1 MVERS
6 APIRQVLLKVHSRCN
21 LSCDY
26 CYVYEHVD
34 QSWRRQPFTMSRDTA
49 TLAAMR
55 IAEHAHRHDLD
66 RVTVVLHGGEPLMA
80 GVDLINHAVSQI
92 RSAVPARTK
101 LDVHVQTNGLLLDE
115 RFLTLF
121 DRLGV
126 RVGVSLDGD
135 RAANDRH
142 RRFAHGGS
150 SYAGVAAAIDLLRIP
165 AFSHLYS
172 GLLSTVDIEN
182 DPIEV
187 YEGLLTFAPPRIDL
201 LLPHGNWT
209 TPPPHRHPGGTDTPY
224 ADWLIAV
231 FDRWYGAP
239 QRETRIRLFEA
250 IMSLLAGG
258 RSTSEMVGLERIDL
272 LVVETDGSLE
282 QGDALKTTTEG
293 MAATGLTLATHSFD
307 EALRHPGIQARQQGL
322 DALAPECR
330 RCPAVAVCGGGL
342 YAHRYRADN
351 GFANPTV
358 YCPDQLKLIGH
369 VRDRMA
375 ADVRGLRERSA
386 PALSTPVRYRLTG
399 GQFDDLAAGY
409 GDPAA
414 MAVLRSVESSRVR
427 LLLAAIVEHVDDR
440 DGAGELLTRITR
452 QHRNV
457 ADEVLAHPFVSAW
470 ATRCLRRLRSD
481 QPQGAELDYLGALA
495 GAAAMRAGLD
505 FKLTVSTRNGQLALP
520 TVGLAYGLGSGPA
533 TLVGT
538 GAELVIEGSADT
550 VTVPAPFTVDSIF
563 WCARRELTA
572 DSPAGLLTVT
582 VEDLDPYRTCF
593 GLRAADRLPPA
604 AFRRMAK
611 LFAEAWELIGAHHPR
626 QAAAMR
632 VVLRSLVPLV
642 APPAGSISA
651 AAKNAFGSIAVS
663 LPADGARLALLMIHE
678 VQHVK
683 LSGLLNF
690 IDLYASK
697 ERQMHHAPWRA
708 DPRPLGA
715 LLQGT
720 YAHVGVTDYWRTR
733 RRFSHGTDARTAHFE
748 FAYWLE
754 QTRRAADTLLRS
766 GELTSD
772 GERFVTRLGATLDAW
787 VAEPFDSD
795 LLADVSDLVE
805 AVAMRWRLANFAAP
819 QADATRL
826 ASAWR
831 VGQPCPPAG
840 RPETVPAP
848 AGKPAEAAGL
858 AERLRTRWTAAAGV
872 THPAAGAEAAYL
884 AGDFATALVGYR
896 DAVAASP
903 EDDEAWAGLA
913 LTLAKTGEPAA
924 ARVLTDRPD
933 LVRALVA
940 ELRRGS
946 VPDAATPDQVAAWMS
961 GAYGGV
967 VRSVAAPSRS

>member
-1 MVERS
+1 MPTISSRKKSSRRSETTSRSEAPEMVERS

-66 RVTVVLHGGEPLMA
+66 RVTVVLHGGVPLMA
-80 GVDLINHAVSQI
+80 GVDLINHAVSEI

-165 AFSHLYS
+165 A
-172 GLLSTVDIEN
+172 
-182 DPIEV
+182 
-187 YEGLLTFAPPRIDL
+187 
-201 LLPHGNWT
+201 
-209 TPPPHRHPGGTDTPY
+209 
-224 ADWLIAV
+224 

-520 TVGLAYGLGSGPA
+520 TVGLAYGLGPGPA

-538 GAELVIEGSADT
+538 G
-550 VTVPAPFTVDSIF
+550 
-563 WCARRELTA
+563 
-572 DSPAGLLTVT
+572 
-582 VEDLDPYRTCF
+582 
-593 GLRAADRLPPA
+593 
-604 AFRRMAK
+604 
-611 LFAEAWELIGAHHPR
+611 
-626 QAAAMR
+626 
-632 VVLRSLVPLV
+632 
-642 APPAGSISA
+642 
-651 AAKNAFGSIAVS
+651 
-663 LPADGARLALLMIHE
+663 
-678 VQHVK
+678 
-683 LSGLLNF
+683 
-690 IDLYASK
+690 
-697 ERQMHHAPWRA
+697 
-708 DPRPLGA
+708 
-715 LLQGT
+715 
-720 YAHVGVTDYWRTR
+720 
-733 RRFSHGTDARTAHFE
+733 
-748 FAYWLE
+748 
-754 QTRRAADTLLRS
+754 
-766 GELTSD
+766 
-772 GERFVTRLGATLDAW
+772 
-787 VAEPFDSD
+787 
-795 LLADVSDLVE
+795 
-805 AVAMRWRLANFAAP
+805 
-819 QADATRL
+819 
-826 ASAWR
+826 
-831 VGQPCPPAG
+831 
-840 RPETVPAP
+840 
-848 AGKPAEAAGL
+848 
-858 AERLRTRWTAAAGV
+858 
-872 THPAAGAEAAYL
+872 
-884 AGDFATALVGYR
+884 
-896 DAVAASP
+896 
-903 EDDEAWAGLA
+903 
-913 LTLAKTGEPAA
+913 
-924 ARVLTDRPD
+924 
-933 LVRALVA
+933 
-940 ELRRGS
+940 
-946 VPDAATPDQVAAWMS
+946 
-961 GAYGGV
+961 
-967 VRSVAAPSRS
+967 